1 MEKLRYQ
8 LIGEANEFT
17 MDSLDGFQ
25 PERESTRKAEE
36 EQKVKVMVGIQDNSH
51 GSIHG
56 HGQGVKSIFTLVFQA
71 AEQQR
76 NTERLK
82 ELIRI
87 KTEVNNRRK
96 QLCSMLMFSVRW
108 RRT

>member
-36 EQKVKVMVGIQDNSH
+36 EQKVKVMVGIQDHGH
-51 GSIHG
+51 GSCHG
-56 HGQGVKSIFTLVFQA
+56 HGQGVKSIFTLIFQA

-96 QLCSMLMFSVRW
+96 NSVQC
-108 RRT
+108 